1 MAFKMLLNYLLN
13 PQEIYPYKIEKLA
26 ASISAPIIMPE
37 PDSGNL
43 SMRFAKFPLGGSEAI
58 IDIYTCGKRVFI
70 TVTRFLASLRVFLDK
85 SVINPTLKIKIPIE
99 ISTLETNKQEPL
111 FNEVF
116 FRNRELA
123 GNLSESEND
132 DHYFLFKTDSI
143 NCFVYGISNPCIKKD
158 ESWIRLINRSFGTE
172 LVPPRR
178 KFVEKLVY
186 K

>member
-1 MAFKMLLNYLLN
+1 MAFKMLLNYLLSH
-13 PQEIYPYKIEKLA
+13 QEIYPYKIEKLA
-26 ASISAPIIMPE
+26 ASISAPVFMPE

-43 SMRFAKFPLGGSEAI
+43 SMRFVKFPLGGSESI

-70 TVTRFLASLRVFLDK
+70 TVTRFLASLRFFLDK
-85 SVINPTLKIKIPIE
+85 SVINPPLKIPIE
-99 ISTLETNKQEPL
+99 ISTSEINKQEPL

-116 FRNRELA
+116 FRNQELS
-123 GNLSESEND
+123 GNLSKSEND

-143 NCFVYGISNPCIKKD
+143 NCFVYGISNPCLKKD

>member
-1 MAFKMLLNYLLN
+1 MYFQCKYFAGTSSLYGFSVKMIILWKK
-13 PQEIYPYKIEKLA
+13 IYSHVASYKIFCENK
-26 ASISAPIIMPE
+26 
-37 PDSGNL
+37 NL
-43 SMRFAKFPLGGSEAI
+43 
-58 IDIYTCGKRVFI
+58 ID
-70 TVTRFLASLRVFLDK
+70 
-85 SVINPTLKIKIPIE
+85 
-99 ISTLETNKQEPL
+99 
-111 FNEVF
+111 EVF

>member
-1 MAFKMLLNYLLN
+1 MAFKMLLNYLLSH
-13 PQEIYPYKIEKLA
+13 QEIYPYKIEKLA
-26 ASISAPIIMPE
+26 ASISAPVFMPE

-43 SMRFAKFPLGGSEAI
+43 SMRFAKFPLGGSESI

-85 SVINPTLKIKIPIE
+85 SAMNPPLKIPIE
-99 ISTLETNKQEPL
+99 ISTSEINKQEPL

-116 FRNRELA
+116 FRNQELS
-123 GNLSESEND
+123 GNLSKSEND

-143 NCFVYGISNPCIKKD
+143 NCFVYGISNPCLKKD

>member
-1 MAFKMLLNYLLN
+1 MAFKMLLKYLLN
-13 PQEIYPYKIEKLA
+13 HQELYPYKIEKLA
-26 ASISAPIIMPE
+26 ASLSAPVFMPE

-43 SMRFAKFPLGGSEAI
+43 SMRFAKFPFGGSETI

-70 TVTRFLASLRVFLDK
+70 TVTRFLGSLRVFLDQ
-85 SVINPTLKIKIPIE
+85 SIINPSIKIKIPIE
-99 ISTLETNKQEPL
+99 ISTSETNKQEPL

-116 FRNRELA
+116 FRNQELA
-123 GNLSESEND
+123 GNLSKSESD
-132 DHYFLFKTDSI
+132 DHYFLFKTDSL

-158 ESWIRLINRSFGTE
+158 ELWIRLINRSFGTE

-178 KFVEKLVY
+178 RFVEKLVY

>member
-1 MAFKMLLNYLLN
+1 MIFTHAGREFFYNC
-13 PQEIYPYKIEKLA
+13 YPIF
-26 ASISAPIIMPE
+26 SI
-37 PDSGNL
+37 
-43 SMRFAKFPLGGSEAI
+43 FAI
-58 IDIYTCGKRVFI
+58 
-70 TVTRFLASLRVFLDK
+70 FLDK
-85 SVINPTLKIKIPIE
+85 SVINPPLKIKIPIE
-99 ISTLETNKQEPL
+99 ISTSETNKQEPL

-116 FRNRELA
+116 FRNQELA